1 MDCVLIISV
10 PIQVYVERST
20 RIFFFREEE
29 IEKNQFINKLFSV
42 QQQCNNNNVAP
53 KLDGIRTFF
62 INFFSSQMQDKDL
75 DLQSLVGLKIQIMS
89 MGILQFWLQ
98 ML

>member
-20 RIFFFREEE
+20 RIFREEE